1 MIRFLPYVL
10 GIVAGF
16 GLSAQV
22 GMNSQLRRTLQSA
35 NIAALISFL
44 VGTLGLIVLLLATRA
59 EMPTRESL
67 ASVPMWAWLG
77 GLLGAFYVASSTVV
91 AAQLGTTSLLA
102 LALLGQLATA
112 LVLDHYGWLGLP
124 ENPITLTRLA
134 GVCLLGAG
142 VWLITR

>member
-134 GVCLLGAG
+134 GVGLLGAG

>member
-16 GLSAQV
+16 GLSVQV
-22 GMNSQLRRTLQSA
+22 GMNSQLRRTLHNA
-35 NIAALISFL
+35 NTAALISFL
-44 VGTLGLIVLLLATRA
+44 VGTIGLIALLVVTRT
-59 EMPTRESL
+59 EMPSRDSF
-67 ASVPMWAWLG
+67 ASVPLWAWFG

-112 LVLDHYGWLGLP
+112 LIIDHYGWLGLP
-124 ENPITLTRLA
+124 EHPITLIRLA
-134 GVCLLGAG
+134 GVGLLGAG

>member
-1 MIRFLPYVL
+1 VIRFLPYVL

-16 GLSAQV
+16 GLSVQV
-22 GMNSQLRRTLQSA
+22 GMNSQLRRTLQNA
-35 NIAALISFL
+35 NSAALISFL
-44 VGTLGLIVLLLATRA
+44 VGTAGLIVLLLVTRA
-59 EMPTRESL
+59 EMPSRETF
-67 ASVPMWAWLG
+67 ASVPLWAWFG

-112 LVLDHYGWLGLP
+112 LIIDHFGWLGLP
-124 ENPITLTRLA
+124 EQPITMIRLA
-134 GVCLLGAG
+134 GVGLLGAG